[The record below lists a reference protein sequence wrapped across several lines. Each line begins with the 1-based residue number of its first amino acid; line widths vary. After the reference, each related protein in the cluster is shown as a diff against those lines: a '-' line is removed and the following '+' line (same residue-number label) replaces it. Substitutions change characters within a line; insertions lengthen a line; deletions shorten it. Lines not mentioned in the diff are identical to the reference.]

1 MISDHNLAQIKL
13 LVPSLKN
20 YPRLLLKLTKITG
33 PGANLRIYGNCD
45 LHAMFF
51 HAPNVIL
58 YNINMYLKIG
68 SNCTP
73 LKGFFISEI

>member
-13 LVPSLKN
+13 LDKSASLEN

-45 LHAMFF
+45 LQRACYVF
-51 HAPNVIL
+51 P
-58 YNINMYLKIG
+58 G
-68 SNCTP
+68 T
-73 LKGFFISEI
+73 